1 MSGTLYLLPTV
12 ISEET
17 LTTVIPADVR
27 EKARQIDHF
36 LVEAAKTARHYLK
49 DLDHPKPIASLSIVE
64 IGHEPDPAKIDA
76 WLAPLREGHD
86 MAIVSESGCPGV
98 ADPGAQIVARVQ
110 AEGGRVVPLVGPS
123 SLLLTLMASGLD
135 GQHFRFTGYL
145 PIADADRR
153 EALLS
158 LERESARGETILF
171 IETPYRNRAMLES
184 LLEVL
189 RPDTRLC
196 VAQDVTGKNESIRTK
211 TIAAW
216 KAASEEERELL
227 KVPTVFAFLAAPQRA
242 AAKGKSASRPSA
254 RQPRGEKMEEDSR
267 ARTGGHG
274 KGRSARGGA
283 FRKNK
288 TGR

>member
-17 LTTVIPADVR
+17 LTSVIPVDVR

-49 DLDHPKPIASLSIVE
+49 DLGHPKPIASLSIVE
-64 IGHEPDPAKIDA
+64 IGHEPDPAKIDE

-110 AEGGRVVPLVGPS
+110 AEGGLVVPLVGPS

-171 IETPYRNRAMLES
+171 IETPYRNRTMLES

-211 TIAAW
+211 TIEAW
-216 KAASEEERELL
+216 RRATQEERELL
-227 KVPTVFAFLAAPQRA
+227 KIPTVFAFLAAPQRTP
-242 AAKGKSASRPSA
+242 AKAKSAFRPSA
-254 RQPRGEKMEEDSR
+254 TAHRSETMGEDSR

-274 KGRSARGGA
+274 RGRSARGGA

>member
-17 LTTVIPADVR
+17 LASVIPTEVR
-27 EKARQIDHF
+27 AKACQIDHF

-49 DLDHPKPIASLSIVE
+49 DLGHPTPIASLSIVE

-76 WLAPLREGHD
+76 WLAPLREGFD
-86 MAIVSESGCPGV
+86 MAIVSESGCPGI

-145 PIADADRR
+145 PIAYADRR
-153 EALLS
+153 EALLA
-158 LERESARGETILF
+158 LERDSARGETILF
-171 IETPYRNRAMLES
+171 IETPYRNRTMLES
-184 LLEVL
+184 LLETL

-211 TIAAW
+211 TIEAW
-216 KAASEEERELL
+216 RRATEEERELL
-227 KVPTVFAFLAAPQRA
+227 KIPTVFAFLAAPQRA
-242 AAKGKSASRPSA
+242 AATGKSASRSSA
-254 RQPRGEKMEEDSR
+254 REPRGEKMGEDSR

-274 KGRSARGGA
+274 LGRSARSGA
-283 FRKNK
+283 FRKNR
-288 TGR
+288 TR

>member
-1 MSGTLYLLPTV
+1 MSGTLYLLPTE

-17 LTTVIPADVR
+17 LASVIPAEVR
-27 EKARQIDHF
+27 AKACQIDHF

-49 DLDHPKPIASLSIVE
+49 DLGHPKPIASLSIVE
-64 IGHEPDPAKIDA
+64 IGHEPDPAKIDE

-110 AEGGRVVPLVGPS
+110 ADGGRVVPLVGPS
-123 SLLLTLMASGLD
+123 SLLLTLMGSGLD

-171 IETPYRNRAMLES
+171 IETPYRNRTMLES

-216 KAASEEERELL
+216 KAASEDERELL
-227 KVPTVFAFLAAPQRA
+227 KIPTVFAFLAAPHRTQ
-242 AAKGKSASRPSA
+242 AKAKSAFRPSA
-254 RQPRGEKMEEDSR
+254 TARRSETMGEDSR

-274 KGRSARGGA
+274 TGRSARSGA
-283 FRKNK
+283 FRKNR
-288 TGR
+288 TR

>member
-17 LTTVIPADVR
+17 LASVIPTEVR
-27 EKARQIDHF
+27 AKACQIDHF

-49 DLDHPKPIASLSIVE
+49 DLGHPKPIASLSIVE
-64 IGHEPDPAKIDA
+64 IGHEPDPAKIDE

-135 GQHFRFTGYL
+135 GQRFRFTGYL

-153 EALLS
+153 EALLT

-171 IETPYRNRAMLES
+171 IETPYRNRTMLES

-254 RQPRGEKMEEDSR
+254 RQPRGEKMGEDSR

-283 FRKNK
+283 FRKNR
-288 TGR
+288 TR

>member
-17 LTTVIPADVR
+17 LTSVIPLDVR

-49 DLDHPKPIASLSIVE
+49 DLGHPKPIASLSIVE

-76 WLAPLREGHD
+76 WLKPLREGHD

-145 PIADADRR
+145 PIADVERR
-153 EALLS
+153 EALLT
-158 LERESARGETILF
+158 LERESARGETVLF
-171 IETPYRNRAMLES
+171 IETPYRNRTMLES
-184 LLEVL
+184 LLETL

-211 TIAAW
+211 TIEAW
-216 KAASEEERELL
+216 RRATQEERELL
-227 KVPTVFAFLAAPQRA
+227 KVPTVFAFLAASQRA
-242 AAKGKSASRPSA
+242 AAKGKSASRSSA
-254 RQPRGEKMEEDSR
+254 REPRGEKMGEDSR
-267 ARTGGHG
+267 AQTGGHG

>member
-17 LTTVIPADVR
+17 LASVIPAEVR
-27 EKARQIDHF
+27 AKACQIDHF

-49 DLDHPKPIASLSIVE
+49 DLGHPKPIASLSIVE
-64 IGHEPDPAKIDA
+64 IGHEPDPAKIDE

-110 AEGGRVVPLVGPS
+110 ADGGRVVPLVGPS
-123 SLLLTLMASGLD
+123 SLLLTLMGSGLD

-171 IETPYRNRAMLES
+171 IETPYRNRTMLES

-196 VAQDVTGKNESIRTK
+196 VAQDVTGKNELIRTK

-216 KAASEEERELL
+216 KAASEDERELL
-227 KVPTVFAFLAAPQRA
+227 KIPTVFAFLAAPHRTQ
-242 AAKGKSASRPSA
+242 AKAKSAFRPSA
-254 RQPRGEKMEEDSR
+254 TARRSETMGEDSR

-274 KGRSARGGA
+274 TGRSARSGA
-283 FRKNK
+283 FRKNR
-288 TGR
+288 TR

>member
-216 KAASEEERELL
+216 KAASEDERELL
-227 KVPTVFAFLAAPQRA
+227 KIPTVFAFLAAPHRTQ
-242 AAKGKSASRPSA
+242 AKAKSAFRPSA
-254 RQPRGEKMEEDSR
+254 TARRSETMGEDSR

-274 KGRSARGGA
+274 TGRSARSGA
-283 FRKNK
+283 FRKNR
-288 TGR
+288 TR

>member
-17 LTTVIPADVR
+17 LASVIPAEVR
-27 EKARQIDHF
+27 AKACQIDHF

-49 DLDHPKPIASLSIVE
+49 DLGHPKPIASLSIVE
-64 IGHEPDPAKIDA
+64 IGHEPDPAKIDE

-110 AEGGRVVPLVGPS
+110 ADGGRVVPLVGPS
-123 SLLLTLMASGLD
+123 SLLLTLMGSGLD

-171 IETPYRNRAMLES
+171 IETPYRNRTMLES

-216 KAASEEERELL
+216 KAASEDERELL
-227 KVPTVFAFLAAPQRA
+227 KIPTVFAFLAAPHRTQ
-242 AAKGKSASRPSA
+242 AKAKSAFRPSA
-254 RQPRGEKMEEDSR
+254 TARRSETMREDSR

-274 KGRSARGGA
+274 TGRSARSGA
-283 FRKNK
+283 FRKNR
-288 TGR
+288 TR

>member
-17 LTTVIPADVR
+17 LTSVIPVEVG

-49 DLDHPKPIASLSIVE
+49 DLGHPKPIASLSIVE

-76 WLAPLREGHD
+76 WLEPLREGHD

-145 PIADADRR
+145 PIADTERR
-153 EALLS
+153 EALLT

-171 IETPYRNRAMLES
+171 IETPYRNRTMLES
-184 LLEVL
+184 LLETL

-211 TIAAW
+211 TIEAW
-216 KAASEEERELL
+216 RRATQEERELL

-242 AAKGKSASRPSA
+242 AAKGKSAYCSSA
-254 RQPRGEKMEEDSR
+254 RGPRGEKMGEDSR

-288 TGR
+288 AGR

>member
-17 LTTVIPADVR
+17 LASVIPAEVR
-27 EKARQIDHF
+27 AKACQIDHF

-49 DLDHPKPIASLSIVE
+49 DLGHPKPIASLSIVE
-64 IGHEPDPAKIDA
+64 IGHEPDPAKIDE

-110 AEGGRVVPLVGPS
+110 ADGGRVVPLVGPS
-123 SLLLTLMASGLD
+123 SLLLTLMGSGLD

-171 IETPYRNRAMLES
+171 IETPYRNRTMLES

-216 KAASEEERELL
+216 KAASEDERELL
-227 KVPTVFAFLAAPQRA
+227 KIPTVFAFLAAPHRTQ
-242 AAKGKSASRPSA
+242 AKAKSAFRPSA
-254 RQPRGEKMEEDSR
+254 TARRSETMGEDSR

-274 KGRSARGGA
+274 TGRSARSGS
-283 FRKNK
+283 FRKNR
-288 TGR
+288 TR

>member
-17 LTTVIPADVR
+17 LTSVIPTEVR

-49 DLDHPKPIASLSIVE
+49 DLEHPKPIASLSIVE

-76 WLAPLREGHD
+76 WLEPLREGFD

-145 PIADADRR
+145 PIADAERR
-153 EALLS
+153 EALLT

-171 IETPYRNRAMLES
+171 IETPYRNRTMLES
-184 LLEVL
+184 LLETL

-211 TIAAW
+211 TIEAW
-216 KAASEEERELL
+216 RRATEEERELL
-227 KVPTVFAFLAAPQRA
+227 KVPTVFAFLAAPQKA

-254 RQPRGEKMEEDSR
+254 RQPRGEKMGEDS
-267 ARTGGHG
+267 
-274 KGRSARGGA
+274 
-283 FRKNK
+283 FRKNR
-288 TGR
+288 TR

>member
-17 LTTVIPADVR
+17 LTSVIPVDVR
-27 EKARQIDHF
+27 EKARQINHF

-49 DLDHPKPIASLSIVE
+49 DLGHPKSIASLSIVE
-64 IGHEPDPAKIDA
+64 IGHEPDPAKIDE

-145 PIADADRR
+145 PIADAERR
-153 EALLS
+153 EALLT
-158 LERESARGETILF
+158 LERESARGETVLF
-171 IETPYRNRAMLES
+171 IETPYRNRTMLES

-216 KAASEEERELL
+216 RAASEEERELL
-227 KVPTVFAFLAAPQRA
+227 KVPTVFAFLAAPQRTQ
-242 AAKGKSASRPSA
+242 AKAKSAFRPSA
-254 RQPRGEKMEEDSR
+254 SVQRSEKMGEDSR

-288 TGR
+288 TGL

>member
-64 IGHEPDPAKIDA
+64 IGHEPDPAKIDE

-254 RQPRGEKMEEDSR
+254 RQPRGEKMGEDSR

>member
-17 LTTVIPADVR
+17 LTSVIPIDVR

-49 DLDHPKPIASLSIVE
+49 DLGHPKPIASLSIVE
-64 IGHEPDPAKIDA
+64 IGHEPDPAKIDE
-76 WLAPLREGHD
+76 WLTPLREGHD

-145 PIADADRR
+145 PIADAERR
-153 EALLS
+153 EALLT
-158 LERESARGETILF
+158 LERESARGETILY
-171 IETPYRNRAMLES
+171 IETPYRNRTMLES
-184 LLEVL
+184 LLETL

-211 TIAAW
+211 TIEAW
-216 KAASEEERELL
+216 RRASEEERELL
-227 KVPTVFAFLAAPQRA
+227 KVPTVFAFLAASQMA
-242 AAKGKSASRPSA
+242 AAKGKSASRSSA
-254 RQPRGEKMEEDSR
+254 REPRGEKMGEDSR

-288 TGR
+288 AGR

>member
-17 LTTVIPADVR
+17 LTSVIPTEVR

-49 DLDHPKPIASLSIVE
+49 DLEHPKPIASLSIVE

-76 WLAPLREGHD
+76 WLEPLREGFD

-171 IETPYRNRAMLES
+171 IETPYRNRMMLES

-211 TIAAW
+211 TIEAW
-216 KAASEEERELL
+216 RRATEEERELL
-227 KVPTVFAFLAAPQRA
+227 KVPTVFAFLAAPQKA

-254 RQPRGEKMEEDSR
+254 RQPRGEKMGEDSC
-267 ARTGGHG
+267 ARTGGHRE
-274 KGRSARGGA
+274 GRSARSGA
-283 FRKNK
+283 FRKNR
-288 TGR
+288 TR

>member
-17 LTTVIPADVR
+17 LTSVIPLDVR

-49 DLDHPKPIASLSIVE
+49 DLGHPKPIASLSIVE
-64 IGHEPDPAKIDA
+64 IGHEPDPAKIDE

-98 ADPGAQIVARVQ
+98 ADPGAQIVARLQ

-145 PIADADRR
+145 PIADAERR
-153 EALLS
+153 EALLT

-171 IETPYRNRAMLES
+171 IETPYRNRTMLES

-211 TIAAW
+211 TIEAW
-216 KAASEEERELL
+216 RRVTQEERKLL
-227 KVPTVFAFLAAPQRA
+227 KVPTVFAFLAAPQKA
-242 AAKGKSASRPSA
+242 AAKGKSASRSSA
-254 RQPRGEKMEEDSR
+254 SPRRGETMGEDSR

-288 TGR
+288 AGR

>member
-17 LTTVIPADVR
+17 LTSVIPTEVH

-49 DLDHPKPIASLSIVE
+49 DLGHPKPIASLSIVE
-64 IGHEPDPAKIDA
+64 IGHEPDPAKIDE

-110 AEGGRVVPLVGPS
+110 ADGGRVVPLVGPS
-123 SLLLTLMASGLD
+123 SLLLTLMGSGLD

-171 IETPYRNRAMLES
+171 IETPYRNRTMLES

-216 KAASEEERELL
+216 KAASEDERELL
-227 KVPTVFAFLAAPQRA
+227 KIPTVFAFLAAPHRTQ
-242 AAKGKSASRPSA
+242 AKAKSAFRPSA
-254 RQPRGEKMEEDSR
+254 TARRSETMGEDSR

-274 KGRSARGGA
+274 TGRSARSGA
-283 FRKNK
+283 FRKNR
-288 TGR
+288 TR

>member
-17 LTTVIPADVR
+17 LTSVIPTEVR

-49 DLDHPKPIASLSIVE
+49 DLEHPKPIASLSIVE

-76 WLAPLREGHD
+76 WLEPLREGFD

-145 PIADADRR
+145 PIADAERR
-153 EALLS
+153 EALLT

-171 IETPYRNRAMLES
+171 IETPYRNRTMLES
-184 LLEVL
+184 LLETL

-211 TIAAW
+211 TIEAW
-216 KAASEEERELL
+216 RRATEEERELL
-227 KVPTVFAFLAAPQRA
+227 KVPTVFAFLAAPQKA

-254 RQPRGEKMEEDSR
+254 RQPRGEKMGEDSR

-274 KGRSARGGA
+274 RGRSALGGA

-288 TGR
+288 AGR

>member
-64 IGHEPDPAKIDA
+64 IGHEPDSAKIDA

-254 RQPRGEKMEEDSR
+254 RQPRGEKMGEDSR

>member
-17 LTTVIPADVR
+17 LTSVIPADVR

-49 DLDHPKPIASLSIVE
+49 DLGHPKPIASLSIVE

-171 IETPYRNRAMLES
+171 IETPYRNRMMLES

-216 KAASEEERELL
+216 KTAPEEERELL
-227 KVPTVFAFLAAPQRA
+227 KVPTVFAFLAAPQRTQ
-242 AAKGKSASRPSA
+242 AKAKSAFRPSA
-254 RQPRGEKMEEDSR
+254 SVRRSEKMGEDSR

-274 KGRSARGGA
+274 KGRSARSGA

>member
-17 LTTVIPADVR
+17 LTSVIPVDVR

-49 DLDHPKPIASLSIVE
+49 DLGHPKPIASLSIVE

-76 WLAPLREGHD
+76 WLAPLREGFD

-145 PIADADRR
+145 PIADAERR
-153 EALLS
+153 EALLQ

-171 IETPYRNRAMLES
+171 IETPYRNRTMLES
-184 LLEVL
+184 LLETL

-227 KVPTVFAFLAAPQRA
+227 KIPTVFAFLAAPQRA
-242 AAKGKSASRPSA
+242 AAKGKSASRSSA
-254 RQPRGEKMEEDSR
+254 RAPRGETMGEDSR

-274 KGRSARGGA
+274 KERFARSGA
-283 FRKNK
+283 FRK
-288 TGR
+288 TRTR

>member
-1 MSGTLYLLPTV
+1 MLGTLYLLPTV

-17 LTTVIPADVR
+17 LTSVIPVDVR

-49 DLDHPKPIASLSIVE
+49 DLGHPKPIASLSIVE
-64 IGHEPDPAKIDA
+64 IGHEPDPAKIDE
-76 WLAPLREGHD
+76 WLTPLREGHD

-145 PIADADRR
+145 PIADAERR
-153 EALLS
+153 EALLT
-158 LERESARGETILF
+158 LERESARGETVLF
-171 IETPYRNRAMLES
+171 IETPYRNRTMLES

-211 TIAAW
+211 TIEAW
-216 KAASEEERELL
+216 RRATEEERELL

-254 RQPRGEKMEEDSR
+254 RPPRGEKMGEDSR

-274 KGRSARGGA
+274 RGRSAPGGT

-288 TGR
+288 AGR

>member
-227 KVPTVFAFLAAPQRA
+227 KVPTVFAFLAAPQRTQ
-242 AAKGKSASRPSA
+242 AKAKSAFRPSA
-254 RQPRGEKMEEDSR
+254 SAQRSEKMREDSR

-274 KGRSARGGA
+274 KGRSSRGGA

-288 TGR
+288 AGR

>member
-17 LTTVIPADVR
+17 LASVIPTEVR
-27 EKARQIDHF
+27 AKACQIDHF

-49 DLDHPKPIASLSIVE
+49 DLGHPKPIASLSIVE
-64 IGHEPDPAKIDA
+64 IGHEPDPAKIDE

-110 AEGGRVVPLVGPS
+110 ADGGRVVPLVGPS
-123 SLLLTLMASGLD
+123 SLLLTLMGSGLD

-171 IETPYRNRAMLES
+171 IETPYRNRTMLES

-216 KAASEEERELL
+216 KAASEDERELL
-227 KVPTVFAFLAAPQRA
+227 KIPTVFAFLAAPHRTQ
-242 AAKGKSASRPSA
+242 AKAKSAFRPSA
-254 RQPRGEKMEEDSR
+254 TARRSETMGEDSR

-274 KGRSARGGA
+274 TGRSARSGA
-283 FRKNK
+283 FRKNR
-288 TGR
+288 TR

>member
-171 IETPYRNRAMLES
+171 IETPYRNRTMLES

-227 KVPTVFAFLAAPQRA
+227 KVPTVFAFLAAPRRA

-254 RQPRGEKMEEDSR
+254 LRPRGEKMGDDSR

>member
-17 LTTVIPADVR
+17 LTSVIPLDVR

-49 DLDHPKPIASLSIVE
+49 DLGHPKPIASLSIVE
-64 IGHEPDPAKIDA
+64 IGHEPDPAKIDE
-76 WLAPLREGHD
+76 WLTPLREGHD

-145 PIADADRR
+145 PIADAERR
-153 EALLS
+153 EALLT
-158 LERESARGETILF
+158 LERESARGETILY
-171 IETPYRNRAMLES
+171 IETPYRNRTMLES
-184 LLEVL
+184 LLETL

-211 TIAAW
+211 TIEAW
-216 KAASEEERELL
+216 RRATQEERELL
-227 KVPTVFAFLAAPQRA
+227 KVPTVFAFLAASQRA
-242 AAKGKSASRPSA
+242 AAKGKSASRSSA
-254 RQPRGEKMEEDSR
+254 REPRGEKMGEDSR

-288 TGR
+288 AGR

>member
-17 LTTVIPADVR
+17 LTSVIPTEVR

-49 DLDHPKPIASLSIVE
+49 DLEHPKPIASLSIVE

-76 WLAPLREGHD
+76 WLEPLREGFD

-145 PIADADRR
+145 PIADAERR
-153 EALLS
+153 EALLT
-158 LERESARGETILF
+158 LERESARGET
-171 IETPYRNRAMLES
+171 MLES
-184 LLEVL
+184 LLETL

-211 TIAAW
+211 TIEAW
-216 KAASEEERELL
+216 RRATEEERELL
-227 KVPTVFAFLAAPQRA
+227 KVPTVFAFLAAPQKA

-254 RQPRGEKMEEDSR
+254 RQPRGEKMGEDSR
-267 ARTGGHG
+267 ARTGGHRE
-274 KGRSARGGA
+274 GRSARSGA
-283 FRKNK
+283 FRKNR
-288 TGR
+288 TR

>member
-227 KVPTVFAFLAAPQRA
+227 KVPTVFAFLAAPQRTQ
-242 AAKGKSASRPSA
+242 AKAKSAFRPSA
-254 RQPRGEKMEEDSR
+254 TARRSETMGEDSR

-274 KGRSARGGA
+274 KGRSARSGA

>member
-17 LTTVIPADVR
+17 LASVIPTEVR
-27 EKARQIDHF
+27 AKACQIDHF

-49 DLDHPKPIASLSIVE
+49 DLGHPKPIASLSIVE
-64 IGHEPDPAKIDA
+64 IGHEPDPAKIDE

-135 GQHFRFTGYL
+135 GQRFRFTGYL

-254 RQPRGEKMEEDSR
+254 RQPRGEKMGEDSR

>member
-12 ISEET
+12 ISEKT
-17 LTTVIPADVR
+17 LTSVIPTEVR

-49 DLDHPKPIASLSIVE
+49 DLGHPKPIASLSIVE

-110 AEGGRVVPLVGPS
+110 ADGGRVVPLVGPS

-171 IETPYRNRAMLES
+171 IETPYRNRTMLES

-216 KAASEEERELL
+216 KAASEDERELL
-227 KVPTVFAFLAAPQRA
+227 KVPTVFAFLAAPQRTQ
-242 AAKGKSASRPSA
+242 AKAKSAFRPSA
-254 RQPRGEKMEEDSR
+254 SVQRSEKMGEDSR

-274 KGRSARGGA
+274 TGRSARSGA
-283 FRKNK
+283 FRKNR
-288 TGR
+288 TR

>member
-17 LTTVIPADVR
+17 LASVIPAEVR
-27 EKARQIDHF
+27 AKACQIDHF

-64 IGHEPDPAKIDA
+64 IGHEPDPAKIDE

-110 AEGGRVVPLVGPS
+110 ADGGRVVPLVGPS
-123 SLLLTLMASGLD
+123 SLLLTLMGSGLD

-171 IETPYRNRAMLES
+171 IETPYRNRTMLES

-216 KAASEEERELL
+216 KAASEDERELL
-227 KVPTVFAFLAAPQRA
+227 KIPTVFAFLAAPHRTQ
-242 AAKGKSASRPSA
+242 AKAKSAFRPSA
-254 RQPRGEKMEEDSR
+254 TARRSETMGEDSR

-274 KGRSARGGA
+274 TGRSARSGA
-283 FRKNK
+283 FRKNR
-288 TGR
+288 TR

>member
-17 LTTVIPADVR
+17 LASVIPAEVR
-27 EKARQIDHF
+27 AKACQIDHF

-49 DLDHPKPIASLSIVE
+49 DLGHPKPIASLSIVE
-64 IGHEPDPAKIDA
+64 IGHEPDPAKIDE

-110 AEGGRVVPLVGPS
+110 ADGGRVVPLVGPS
-123 SLLLTLMASGLD
+123 SLLLTLMGSGLD

-171 IETPYRNRAMLES
+171 IETPYRNRTLLES

-216 KAASEEERELL
+216 KAASEDERELL
-227 KVPTVFAFLAAPQRA
+227 KIPTVFAFLAAPHRTQ
-242 AAKGKSASRPSA
+242 AKAKSAFRPSA
-254 RQPRGEKMEEDSR
+254 TARRSETMGEDSR

-274 KGRSARGGA
+274 TGRSARSGS
-283 FRKNK
+283 FRKNR
-288 TGR
+288 TR

>member
-17 LTTVIPADVR
+17 LTSVIPADVR

-64 IGHEPDPAKIDA
+64 IGHEPDPAKIDE
-76 WLAPLREGHD
+76 WLTPLREGHD

-145 PIADADRR
+145 PIADAERR

-171 IETPYRNRAMLES
+171 IETPYRNRTMLES

-216 KAASEEERELL
+216 RAASEEERELL
-227 KVPTVFAFLAAPQRA
+227 KVPTVFAFLAAPQRTQ
-242 AAKGKSASRPSA
+242 AKAKSAFRPSA
-254 RQPRGEKMEEDSR
+254 SVQRSEKMGEDSR

-288 TGR
+288 TGL

>member
-227 KVPTVFAFLAAPQRA
+227 KVPTVFAFLAAPQRTQ
-242 AAKGKSASRPSA
+242 AKAKSAFRPSA
-254 RQPRGEKMEEDSR
+254 TARRSETMGEDSR

-274 KGRSARGGA
+274 KGRSAQSGA
-283 FRKNK
+283 FRKNR
-288 TGR
+288 TR

>member
-17 LTTVIPADVR
+17 LTSVIPADVR

-49 DLDHPKPIASLSIVE
+49 DLGHPKPIASLSIVE

-98 ADPGAQIVARVQ
+98 ADPGTQIVARVQ

-171 IETPYRNRAMLES
+171 IETPYRNRTMLES

-227 KVPTVFAFLAAPQRA
+227 KVPTVFAFLAAPQRTQVKA
-242 AAKGKSASRPSA
+242 KSAFRASA
-254 RQPRGEKMEEDSR
+254 ATPRGEKMGEDSR
-267 ARTGGHG
+267 AQTGGHG

-288 TGR
+288 SGR

>member
-145 PIADADRR
+145 PIADAERR

-171 IETPYRNRAMLES
+171 IETPYRNRTMLES

-227 KVPTVFAFLAAPQRA
+227 KVPTVFAFLAAPQRTQ
-242 AAKGKSASRPSA
+242 AKAKSAFLPSA
-254 RQPRGEKMEEDSR
+254 SVQRSEKMGEDSR

>member
-17 LTTVIPADVR
+17 LTSVIPTEVR

-49 DLDHPKPIASLSIVE
+49 DLGHPKPIASLSIVE

-76 WLAPLREGHD
+76 WLEPLRKGFD

-145 PIADADRR
+145 PIADAERR
-153 EALLS
+153 EALLT

-171 IETPYRNRAMLES
+171 IETPYRNRTMLES

-216 KAASEEERELL
+216 KAASEDERELL
-227 KVPTVFAFLAAPQRA
+227 KIPTVFAFLAAPHRTQ
-242 AAKGKSASRPSA
+242 AKAKSAFRPSA
-254 RQPRGEKMEEDSR
+254 TARRSETMGEDSR

-274 KGRSARGGA
+274 TGRSARSGA
-283 FRKNK
+283 FRKNR
-288 TGR
+288 TR

>member
-17 LTTVIPADVR
+17 LTSVIPTEVR

-49 DLDHPKPIASLSIVE
+49 DLEHPKPIASLSIVE

-76 WLAPLREGHD
+76 WLEPLREGFD

-145 PIADADRR
+145 PIADAERR
-153 EALLS
+153 EALLT

-171 IETPYRNRAMLES
+171 IETPYRNRTMLES
-184 LLEVL
+184 LLETL

-211 TIAAW
+211 TIEAW
-216 KAASEEERELL
+216 RRATEEERELL
-227 KVPTVFAFLAAPQRA
+227 KVPTVFAFLAAPQKA

-254 RQPRGEKMEEDSR
+254 RQPRGEKMGEDSL
-267 ARTGGHG
+267 ARTGGHRE
-274 KGRSARGGA
+274 GRSARSGA
-283 FRKNK
+283 FRKNR
-288 TGR
+288 TR

>member
-1 MSGTLYLLPTV
+1 
-12 ISEET
+12 
-17 LTTVIPADVR
+17 
-27 EKARQIDHF
+27 
-36 LVEAAKTARHYLK
+36 
-49 DLDHPKPIASLSIVE
+49 
-64 IGHEPDPAKIDA
+64 
-76 WLAPLREGHD
+76 
-86 MAIVSESGCPGV
+86 MAIMSESGCPGV

-145 PIADADRR
+145 PIADAERR

-171 IETPYRNRAMLES
+171 IETPYRNRTMLES

-227 KVPTVFAFLAAPQRA
+227 KVPTVFAFLAAPQRTQVKA
-242 AAKGKSASRPSA
+242 KSAFRASA
-254 RQPRGEKMEEDSR
+254 ATPRGEKMGEDSR